1 MNNLALETEML
12 QTIRPRYDLSSTVI
26 SVTEKAEFHVAKI
39 TEFSRTP
46 VPIFAKIALLDISVP
61 EP

>member
-26 SVTEKAEFHVAKI
+26 SVTEKVGFHVAKI
-39 TEFSRTP
+39 TELSGTP
-46 VPIFAKIALLDISVP
+46 VPILC
-61 EP
+61 